1 MNSNTQIP
9 ASISVNDLVKRAGCN
24 ISTPRI
30 IFKENVYDGT
40 FANAKTP
47 FDAIEGVKDAVYS
60 EFEVVTRKKPF
71 AGFTKAQ
78 IQYSLDCVLRL
89 STEGV
94 SQPISNDPTIQPSTE
109 IIDTGYEWATGRMT
123 SIVVPQGEMS
133 LPGFRSIDKNWKA
146 SVQVTTNRSGEPSLY
161 ASVLRCDQDAIEGL
175 FQFVTD
181 HVRVNCIYKGQVV
194 DQNFAFL
201 KLTDF
206 KPQNVALTETLRK
219 KIELFVRGPLEFAL
233 ANDARGLPRKSGLFL
248 YGPPGGGKTMS
259 MTVCAYL
266 SARMAAIVVVVDPS
280 GGIDAFVRA
289 SQLTEVMLEA
299 GESVVIC
306 MEDMEKL
313 AIRDRAKVLDLLDG
327 TNSKGQRR
335 ITVGTTNF
343 LEQIDRAMLR
353 PGRFDAVEYCGLPDL
368 SAFRQLVHVLIS
380 GDDRGDIDYEEAF
393 PFFDGF
399 SYAFIASAVQTIIRS
414 AIISAKGNLEELKV
428 NTQNLIDAANSVRGH
443 FDLMQQP
450 VQVEAPALDTVMRGM
465 VSEIVSDEVE
475 SSLND
480 RVFSDDVD
488 YDNVHNIV
496 DEVLEGRLNGAS
508 LEDLEGDKRYEFV
521 TR

>member
-1 MNSNTQIP
+1 MNNNAAIP
-9 ASISVNDLVKRAGCN
+9 AAIAIHDMVERAGYN

-30 IFKENVYDGT
+30 VFKENVYDGT
-40 FANAKTP
+40 LANAKTP

-60 EFEVVTRKKPF
+60 EFEKVTRKKSF
-71 AGFTKAQ
+71 VGFTKAQ

-89 STEGV
+89 SSEGV

-109 IIDTGYEWATGRMT
+109 IIDTGYDWNTGRMT
-123 SIVVPQGEMS
+123 SVVVPSNEMS

-146 SVQVTTNRSGEPSLY
+146 SMQVHSQTTGPVLY
-161 ASVLRCDQDAIEGL
+161 ANVLRCDQDAVEGL

-181 HVRVNCIYKGQVV
+181 HVKANCIYKGQAV
-194 DQNFAFL
+194 DGNFAFV

-206 KPQNVALTETLRK
+206 KPQNVALTDTLRS

-248 YGPPGGGKTMS
+248 YGPPGGGKTMA
-259 MTVCAYL
+259 MTSCAYIA
-266 SARMAAIVVVVDPS
+266 ARMGAIVVVVDPS

-289 SQLTEVMLEA
+289 SSLTEVMLEA
-299 GESVVIC
+299 GEPVVIC

-313 AIRDRAKVLDLLDG
+313 ANRDRAKILDLLDG

-335 ITVGTTNF
+335 ITIGTTNF

-353 PGRFDAVEYCGLPDL
+353 PGRFDAVEFCGLPDL

-380 GDDRGDIDYEEAF
+380 ADDRGEIDYEEAY

-399 SYAFIASAVQTIIRS
+399 SYAFISNAVQTIIRS
-414 AIISAKGNLEELKV
+414 AIISANGNLEELKV

-443 FDLMQQP
+443 FDLMQLP
-450 VQVEAPALDTVMRGM
+450 VQVEAPALDSVMREM
-465 VSEIVSDEVE
+465 VTEIVSSEVE
-475 SSLND
+475 GSLND
-480 RVFSDDVD
+480 RHFSDEVD
-488 YDNVHNIV
+488 YDTIHGIV
-496 DEVLEGRLNGAS
+496 DRVVEGRLDGSEIRNTDGNTQYTIS
-508 LEDLEGDKRYEFV
+508 
-521 TR
+521 TQ